1 MGSSTTKSKKR
12 GFLSSLFG
20 GDSGSSDA
28 ATSTGTKTA
37 DGAVES
43 QVAATAGKGATSG
56 LPTASDDGVVTMTF
70 HQV

>member
-1 MGSSTTKSKKR
+1 MGKSTKPKKR
-12 GFLSSLFG
+12 GLLSSLLG
-20 GDSGSSDA
+20 GGSDSSDA

-43 QVAATAGKGATSG
+43 QVAATAGNGAVSG